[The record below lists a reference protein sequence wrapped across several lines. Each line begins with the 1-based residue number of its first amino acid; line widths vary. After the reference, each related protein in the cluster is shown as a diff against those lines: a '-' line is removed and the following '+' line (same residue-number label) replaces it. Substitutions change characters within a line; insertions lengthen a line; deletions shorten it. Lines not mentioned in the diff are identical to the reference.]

1 MNKLSRRI
9 FRSFALLLAAASF
22 SGCCLHGGH
31 FGHFGRDWGH
41 GNWAPHHGGSRHC
54 R

>member
-9 FRSFALLLAAASF
+9 TRTLALLLAAASF
-22 SGCCLHGGH
+22 SGCCLHGAH
-31 FGHFGRDWGH
+31 FCRDW
-41 GNWAPHHGGSRHC
+41 APRHCAPRHC